1 MKIIKFKTKEQFKYK
16 RKVVIKNLILN
27 IFIGIHDFEKKKK
40 QRVRFNIEV
49 ETNPNTKPSNK
60 DFSTIV
66 DYETLVNKIKE
77 LVKKQHHEL
86 LEELAENIFKIIF
99 QNKLVKKAN
108 IKLEKL
114 HIMRESESV
123 GVDITKNRL

>member
-1 MKIIKFKTKEQFKYK
+1 MKIIRFKTKEQFKYK

-40 QRVRFNIEV
+40 QKVRFNIEV

-108 IKLEKL
+108 VKLEKL
-114 HIMRESESV
+114 HIIRESESV

>member
-1 MKIIKFKTKEQFKYK
+1 MKIIRFKTKEQFKYK

-40 QRVRFNIEV
+40 QKVRFNIEV

-60 DFSTIV
+60 DFSTII
-66 DYETLVNKIKE
+66 DYETLVNKIKA

-86 LEELAENIFKIIF
+86 LEELAENIFRIIF

-108 IKLEKL
+108 VKLEKL
-114 HIMRESESV
+114 NIIRESESV

>member
-1 MKIIKFKTKEQFKYK
+1 MKIIRFKTKEQFKYK

-40 QRVRFNIEV
+40 QKVRFNIEV

-66 DYETLVNKIKE
+66 DYETLVNKIKT

-86 LEELAENIFKIIF
+86 LEELAENIFRIIF

>member
-1 MKIIKFKTKEQFKYK
+1 MKIIRFKAKEQFKYK

-40 QRVRFNIEV
+40 QKVRFNIEV

-66 DYETLVNKIKE
+66 DYETLVNKIKT

-86 LEELAENIFKIIF
+86 LEELAENIFRIIF
-99 QNKLVKKAN
+99 QNKLVKKVN

-114 HIMRESESV
+114 HIIKESESV
-123 GVDITKNRL
+123 GVEITKNRL

>member
-1 MKIIKFKTKEQFKYK
+1 MKIINFKTKEQFKYK
-16 RKVVIKNLILN
+16 RKVLIKNLILN

-40 QRVRFNIEV
+40 QKVRFNIEV

-66 DYETLVNKIKE
+66 DYETLVNKIKA
-77 LVKKQHHEL
+77 LINKKHHEL
-86 LEELAENIFKIIF
+86 LEELAENIFRIVF

-114 HIMRESESV
+114 HIIKESESV
-123 GVDITKNRL
+123 GIDITKNRL

>member
-1 MKIIKFKTKEQFKYK
+1 MKIIRFKTKEQFKYK

-40 QRVRFNIEV
+40 QKVRFNIEV

-108 IKLEKL
+108 VKLEKL
-114 HIMRESESV
+114 HIIKESESV
-123 GVDITKNRL
+123 GVDITKYRL

>member
-1 MKIIKFKTKEQFKYK
+1 MKIIRFKTKEQFKYK

-40 QRVRFNIEV
+40 QKVRFNIEV

-60 DFSTIV
+60 DFSTII
-66 DYETLVNKIKE
+66 DYETLVNKIKA

-99 QNKLVKKAN
+99 QNKLVKKVN

-114 HIMRESESV
+114 HIIRESESV

>member
-1 MKIIKFKTKEQFKYK
+1 MKIIRFKAKEQFKYK

-40 QRVRFNIEV
+40 QKVRFNIEV

-60 DFSTIV
+60 DFSTII

-86 LEELAENIFKIIF
+86 LEELAENIFRIIF

-108 IKLEKL
+108 VKLEKL
-114 HIMRESESV
+114 HIIKESESV
-123 GVDITKNRL
+123 GVDVTKNRL

>member
-1 MKIIKFKTKEQFKYK
+1 MKIIRFKTKEQFKYK

-40 QRVRFNIEV
+40 QKVRFNIEV

-66 DYETLVNKIKE
+66 DYETLVNKIKA

-86 LEELAENIFKIIF
+86 LEELAENIFRIIY

-108 IKLEKL
+108 VKLEKL
-114 HIMRESESV
+114 HIIKESESV
-123 GVDITKNRL
+123 GVDITKYRL

>member
-1 MKIIKFKTKEQFKYK
+1 MKIIRFKTKEQFKYK

-40 QRVRFNIEV
+40 QKVRFNIEV

-66 DYETLVNKIKE
+66 DYETLVNKIKT

-99 QNKLVKKAN
+99 QNKLVKKVN
-108 IKLEKL
+108 VKLEKL
-114 HIMRESESV
+114 HIIRESESV

>member
-1 MKIIKFKTKEQFKYK
+1 MKIIRFKAKEQFKYK

-40 QRVRFNIEV
+40 QKVRFNIEV

-86 LEELAENIFKIIF
+86 LEELAENIFRIIF

-108 IKLEKL
+108 VKLEKL
-114 HIMRESESV
+114 HIIRESESV

>member
-1 MKIIKFKTKEQFKYK
+1 MKIIRFKTKEQFKYK

-40 QRVRFNIEV
+40 QKVRFNIEV

-86 LEELAENIFKIIF
+86 LEELAENIFRIIF
-99 QNKLVKKAN
+99 QNKLVKKVN

-114 HIMRESESV
+114 HIIKESESV

>member
-1 MKIIKFKTKEQFKYK
+1 MKIIRFKTKEHFKYK

-40 QRVRFNIEV
+40 QKVRFNIEV

-66 DYETLVNKIKE
+66 DYETLVNKIKT
-77 LVKKQHHEL
+77 LVKRQHHEL
-86 LEELAENIFKIIF
+86 LEELAENIFRIIF

-108 IKLEKL
+108 VKLEKL
-114 HIMRESESV
+114 NIIRESESV
-123 GVDITKNRL
+123 GVDITKNRV

>member
-1 MKIIKFKTKEQFKYK
+1 MKIIRFKTKELFKYK
-16 RKVVIKNLILN
+16 RKIVIKNLILN

-40 QRVRFNIEV
+40 QKVRFNIEV

-66 DYETLVNKIKE
+66 DYETLVNKIKA
-77 LVKKQHHEL
+77 LVKKQNHEL

-99 QNKLVKKAN
+99 QNKLVKKAKV
-108 IKLEKL
+108 KLEKL
-114 HIMRESESV
+114 QIIRESESV
-123 GVDITKNRL
+123 GVDVTKNRL

>member
-66 DYETLVNKIKE
+66 DYETLVNKIKA

-99 QNKLVKKAN
+99 QNKLVKKVN

-114 HIMRESESV
+114 NIIRESESV

>member
-1 MKIIKFKTKEQFKYK
+1 MKIIRFKTKEQFKYK

-40 QRVRFNIEV
+40 QKVRFNIEV

-66 DYETLVNKIKE
+66 DYETLVNKIKT

-86 LEELAENIFKIIF
+86 LEELAENIFRIIF

-108 IKLEKL
+108 VKLEKL
-114 HIMRESESV
+114 HIIRESESV

>member
-1 MKIIKFKTKEQFKYK
+1 MKIIRFKAKEQFKYK

-40 QRVRFNIEV
+40 QKVRFNIEV

-99 QNKLVKKAN
+99 QNKLVKKVN
-108 IKLEKL
+108 VKLEKL
-114 HIMRESESV
+114 NIIRESESV

>member
-1 MKIIKFKTKEQFKYK
+1 MKIIRFKTKEQFKYK

-40 QRVRFNIEV
+40 QKVRFNIEV
-49 ETNPNTKPSNK
+49 ETNPNTEPSNK
-60 DFSTIV
+60 DFSTIL
-66 DYETLVNKIKE
+66 DYETLVNKIKT

-86 LEELAENIFKIIF
+86 LEELAENIFRIIF

-108 IKLEKL
+108 VKLEKL
-114 HIMRESESV
+114 HIIRESESV

>member
-1 MKIIKFKTKEQFKYK
+1 MKIIRFKAKEQFKYK

-40 QRVRFNIEV
+40 QKVRFNIEV

-66 DYETLVNKIKE
+66 DYETLVNKIKT
-77 LVKKQHHEL
+77 LVKRQHHEL
-86 LEELAENIFKIIF
+86 LEELAENIFRIIF

>member
-1 MKIIKFKTKEQFKYK
+1 MKIIRFKTKEQFKYK

-66 DYETLVNKIKE
+66 DYETLVNKIKT
-77 LVKKQHHEL
+77 LVKRQHHEL
-86 LEELAENIFKIIF
+86 LEELAENIFRIIF

-114 HIMRESESV
+114 HIIRESESV
-123 GVDITKNRL
+123 GVDITKNKL

>member
-1 MKIIKFKTKEQFKYK
+1 MKIIRFKAKEQFKYK

-66 DYETLVNKIKE
+66 DYETLVNKIKT

-86 LEELAENIFKIIF
+86 LEELAENIFRIIF
-99 QNKLVKKAN
+99 QNKLVKKVN

-114 HIMRESESV
+114 HIIKESESV

>member
-1 MKIIKFKTKEQFKYK
+1 MKIIRFKTKEQFKYK

-40 QRVRFNIEV
+40 QKVRFNIEV

-60 DFSTIV
+60 DFSTII
-66 DYETLVNKIKE
+66 DYETLVNKIKA

-86 LEELAENIFKIIF
+86 LEELAENIFRIIF

-108 IKLEKL
+108 VKLEKL
-114 HIMRESESV
+114 HIIRESESV

>member
-40 QRVRFNIEV
+40 QKVRFNIEV

-60 DFSTIV
+60 DFSTII

-86 LEELAENIFKIIF
+86 LEELAENIFRIIF

>member
-40 QRVRFNIEV
+40 QKVRFNIEV

-66 DYETLVNKIKE
+66 DYETLVNKIKT

-86 LEELAENIFKIIF
+86 LEELAENIFRIIF

-114 HIMRESESV
+114 HILKESESV

>member
-40 QRVRFNIEV
+40 QKVRFNIEL

-99 QNKLVKKAN
+99 QNKLVKKVN
-108 IKLEKL
+108 VKLEKL
-114 HIMRESESV
+114 HIIRESESV

>member
-1 MKIIKFKTKEQFKYK
+1 MKIIRFKTKEQFKYK

-66 DYETLVNKIKE
+66 DYETLVNKIKT

-86 LEELAENIFKIIF
+86 LEELAENIFRIIF
-99 QNKLVKKAN
+99 QNKLVKKVN

-114 HIMRESESV
+114 RIIKESESV

>member
-1 MKIIKFKTKEQFKYK
+1 MKIIRFKTKEQFKYK

-40 QRVRFNIEV
+40 QKVRFNIEV

-66 DYETLVNKIKE
+66 DYETLVNKIKT

-114 HIMRESESV
+114 HIIRESESV

>member
-1 MKIIKFKTKEQFKYK
+1 MKIIRFKTKEQFKYK

-40 QRVRFNIEV
+40 QKVRFNIEV

-66 DYETLVNKIKE
+66 DYETLVNKIKT

-86 LEELAENIFKIIF
+86 LEELAENIFRIIF

-114 HIMRESESV
+114 HILKESESV

>member
-1 MKIIKFKTKEQFKYK
+1 MKIIRFKTKEQFKYK

-40 QRVRFNIEV
+40 QKVRFNIEV

-60 DFSTIV
+60 VFSTIV

-86 LEELAENIFKIIF
+86 LEELAENIFRIIF

-108 IKLEKL
+108 VKLEKL
-114 HIMRESESV
+114 HIIRETESV

>member
-1 MKIIKFKTKEQFKYK
+1 MKIIRFKTKEQFKYK

-86 LEELAENIFKIIF
+86 LEELAENIFRIIF

-108 IKLEKL
+108 VKIEKL
-114 HIMRESESV
+114 HIIRETESV

>member
-1 MKIIKFKTKEQFKYK
+1 MKIIRFKAKEQFKYK

-40 QRVRFNIEV
+40 QKVRFNIEV

-99 QNKLVKKAN
+99 QNKLVKKAYV
-108 IKLEKL
+108 KLEKL
-114 HIMRESESV
+114 HIIKESESV

>member
-40 QRVRFNIEV
+40 QKVRFNIEV

-108 IKLEKL
+108 VKLEKL
-114 HIMRESESV
+114 HIIRESESV

>member
-1 MKIIKFKTKEQFKYK
+1 MKIIRFKTKEQFKYK

-66 DYETLVNKIKE
+66 DYETLVNKIKT

-86 LEELAENIFKIIF
+86 LEELAENIFRIIF

-114 HIMRESESV
+114 HIIRESESV
-123 GVDITKNRL
+123 GVDITKNKL

>member
-1 MKIIKFKTKEQFKYK
+1 MKIIRFKTKEQFKYK

-40 QRVRFNIEV
+40 QKVRFNIEV

-66 DYETLVNKIKE
+66 DYETLVNKIKT

-86 LEELAENIFKIIF
+86 LEELAENIFRIIF
-99 QNKLVKKAN
+99 QNQLTKKAN

-114 HIMRESESV
+114 EIVKESESV
-123 GVDITKNRL
+123 GIDVTKKRL

>member
-1 MKIIKFKTKEQFKYK
+1 MKIIRFKAKEQFKYK

-40 QRVRFNIEV
+40 QKVRFNIEV

-66 DYETLVNKIKE
+66 DYETLINKIKA

-123 GVDITKNRL
+123 GVHITKNRL

>member
-40 QRVRFNIEV
+40 QKVRFNIEV

-66 DYETLVNKIKE
+66 DYETLVNKIKT

-108 IKLEKL
+108 VKLEKL
-114 HIMRESESV
+114 HIIRESESV

>member
-1 MKIIKFKTKEQFKYK
+1 MKIIRFKTKEQFKYK

-40 QRVRFNIEV
+40 QKVRFNIEV

-66 DYETLVNKIKE
+66 DYETLVNKIKT
-77 LVKKQHHEL
+77 LVKRQHHEL
-86 LEELAENIFKIIF
+86 LEELAENIFRIIF

-114 HIMRESESV
+114 HIIRESESV
-123 GVDITKNRL
+123 GVDITKNKL